1 MSRGSLRAAATA
13 LAIAIAVAACSASD
27 DGSSPTS
34 DAAPD
39 TESAGQG
46 TEPTSTTASPT
57 TTIPPGP
64 EPGPVAAPVRHP
76 VTARNIY
83 FVMPDRFDNA
93 DPTNDTGG
101 IEGGPLDHGFLPTDK
116 GFFNGGDLQGLIGRL
131 DYLEGMGVTALW
143 LTPPFTNNAVQGSG
157 EITSSSAGYHGYWQ
171 IDFDN
176 VDPHL
181 GSNADLRQLV
191 DEAHERGMLVFLD
204 AVVNHTGDVI
214 TYADGSFVYWST
226 SARPYVDS
234 DGNEVD
240 LAALASVTDAD
251 EWPEFDPETSFP
263 HVPTF
268 ATPEL
273 ATIKAPAWL
282 NDVTLYHNRGNTT
295 FSGESDTLGDFYGLD
310 DLMTEHPRVVQ
321 GMVDIY
327 SDIVE
332 RYGIDGFRVDT
343 MKHVNIEFWQQWTPA
358 LHEAAGAAGKDDFFI
373 FGEVANTSPILQS
386 QYTNVGVSSTLDF
399 IFNTAVSAYAGGGNG
414 DLLVQAFDKDDWF
427 TDADNNAS
435 MQVKFF
441 GNHDQG
447 RMGMQIRNAN
457 PSAAD
462 EVLADRMRLGF
473 DLLFLT
479 RGVPVVYYGDEQG
492 FTGTGGDKLAR
503 APMFPALSEEFI
515 DDYNIGSDATPGDDN
530 FDTTHPLYQHIAE
543 LNAVREQFPALV
555 SGAQIVH
562 EAPGPVFAFSRF
574 DREERVEYLVV
585 TNSNGSLSVPARFQ
599 ALTPDASF
607 EPVWVRSDDSIDAV
621 TSDST
626 GEVLVEI
633 GPLSTVVLRADSGLP
648 AAEVGPDIS
657 LDRPTQGAEI
667 PSYRYRIE
675 AEVDRARHVE
685 VTFAVSV
692 DGAEPEI
699 IGVDDAAPYRVYWD
713 NSHLDAGTELEII
726 ATVVDGS
733 SAPRADRTT
742 ATIGDR
748 Q

>member
-1 MSRGSLRAAATA
+1 MTSRS
-13 LAIAIAVAACSASD
+13 
-27 DGSSPTS
+27 
-34 DAAPD
+34 
-39 TESAGQG
+39 
-46 TEPTSTTASPT
+46 
-57 TTIPPGP
+57 
-64 EPGPVAAPVRHP
+64 
-76 VTARNIY
+76 IY

-116 GFFNGGDLQGLIGRL
+116 GFFNGGDLQGVIGRL
-131 DYLEGMGVTALW
+131 DYLQGMGVTALW
-143 LTPPFTNNAVQGSG
+143 LTPPFTNNPVQGSG

-181 GSNADLRQLV
+181 GTNEDLRQLV

-226 SARPYVDS
+226 SARPYLDS
-234 DGNEVD
+234 EGNPVD
-240 LAALASVTDAD
+240 LAELAGVTDPD
-251 EWPEFDPETSFP
+251 HWPLFDPATSFP
-263 HVPTF
+263 HIPTF
-268 ATPEL
+268 ASPDL
-273 ATIKAPAWL
+273 ATIKSPAWL

-295 FSGESDTLGDFYGLD
+295 FNGESDTLGDFFGLD
-310 DLMTEHPRVVQ
+310 DLMTEHPLVVQ

-327 SDIVE
+327 SDIVD
-332 RYGIDGFRVDT
+332 RFGVDGFRVDT
-343 MKHVNIEFWQQWTPA
+343 MKHVNIEFWQQWAPA
-358 LHEAAGAAGKDDFFI
+358 LQAAAERSGNDDFFI

-386 QYTNVGVSSTLDF
+386 SFTNVGVSSTLDF
-399 IFNTAVSAYAGGGNG
+399 IFNAAVSAYAGGGGG

-447 RMGMQIRNAN
+447 RMGMQIRNQN
-457 PSAAD
+457 PSASD
-462 EVLADRMRLGF
+462 EVLTERMRLGF

-492 FTGTGGDKLAR
+492 FAGSGGDKLAR
-503 APMFPALSEEFI
+503 APMFPAQSDEFI
-515 DDYNIGSDATPGDDN
+515 DDDNIGSDATPGDDN
-530 FDTTHPLYQHIAE
+530 FDPDHPLYRHIAQLNE
-543 LNAVREQFPALV
+543 LRSQHPTLV
-555 SGAQIVH
+555 TGAQIVH
-562 EAPGPVFAFSRF
+562 DAPGPVFAFSRF
-574 DREERVEYLVV
+574 DRDERTEYLVV
-585 TNSNGSLSVPARFQ
+585 TNSNASLSVPARFQ
-599 ALTPDASF
+599 ALTPDTTFVPVWTRSEAVV
-607 EPVWVRSDDSIDAV
+607 EPVM
-621 TSDST
+621 SDST
-626 GEVLVEI
+626 GEVLVDI
-633 GPLSTVVLRADSGLP
+633 APLATVVFRAERTLAP
-648 AAEVGPDIS
+648 VETGPEIALS
-657 LDRPTQGAEI
+657 RPNDGAEI

-675 AEVDRARHVE
+675 ADVSASRHAE

-692 DGAEPEI
+692 DGATPEV

-713 NSHLDAGTELEII
+713 NSHLNPGATLEII
-726 ATVVDGS
+726 ATVVDGD
-733 SAPRADRTT
+733 SAPRADRAT